1 MAEIKCIDVS
11 EWQGSI
17 DFEKVKASGI
27 EYAILR
33 AGFGRE
39 ASQVDAEFESN
50 YKKAKASGVKLG
62 AYWYSYAVD
71 VADAKKEAKACISVL
86 KGKSFELPIFYD
98 MEDNSQTKLGKATLT
113 NMAKAFMTELLK
125 AGYRVGIYANANW
138 FENYLDYKSLYGTYY
153 VWLAQYNS
161 EAEFKCDVWQYTSSG
176 KVQGVSGN
184 VDMNIIY
191 SDKMIKSTSD
201 TSEEDKTPQ
210 SFEVAA
216 LQSLL
221 ILSERL
227 GIITQT
233 ITPIDNKKGKMTSSA
248 ILQMKKSL
256 KMAENQTVDLVFIR
270 KMHQAIVDALSKV
283 GDINGDGKVNVK
295 DVTALQKRI
304 AGVED
309 V

>member
-11 EWQGSI
+11 EWQGNV

-39 ASQVDAEFESN
+39 ASQVDAEFEAN
-50 YKKAKASGVKLG
+50 YKKAKAAGVKLG

-71 VADAKKEAKACISVL
+71 VADAKKEAQACISVL
-86 KGKSFELPIFYD
+86 KGKSFELPVFYD
-98 MEDNSQTKLGKATLT
+98 MEDSSQTKLGKATLT

-125 AGYRVGIYANANW
+125 AGLRVGVYANANW

-153 VWLAQYNS
+153 IWLAQYNS
-161 EAEFKCDVWQYTSSG
+161 VAEFECDIWQYTSSG
-176 KVQGVSGN
+176 KVQGVSDN

-191 SDKMIKSTSD
+191 SDKMIKATSD
-201 TSEEDKTPQ
+201 NTEVDKVPK
-210 SFEVAA
+210 SFETAI

-248 ILQMKKSL
+248 ILQMKKAL
-256 KMAENQTVDLVFIR
+256 GMADNQTVDLVFIL
-270 KMHQAIVDALSKV
+270 KMHQAIVDALPKV
-283 GDINGDGKVNVK
+283 NDINGDGKVNIR